1 MRQMRRSN
9 EDYREIRRY
18 LSAVLKLRYHETFI
32 CSILRDVFFLYLF
45 ETTSKGLGEKGCPR
59 NRMERK
65 TRWKNKWKFEGK
77 AMGRMQWSLY
87 SGRVNPFA
95 SERDWKKEEAVSG
108 I

>member
-18 LSAVLKLRYHETFI
+18 LSAVLKLRYHETFVRYPFY
-32 CSILRDVFFLYLF
+32 STRRILSLSFR
-45 ETTSKGLGEKGCPR
+45 KLGEKGCPR

-77 AMGRMQWSLY
+77 AMGKRWERCN
-87 SGRVNPFA
+87 GRCIPG
-95 SERDWKKEEAVSG
+95 E
-108 I
+108 

>member
-45 ETTSKGLGEKGCPR
+45 ETTSKVRGE
-59 NRMERK
+59 RM
-65 TRWKNKWKFEGK
+65 
-77 AMGRMQWSLY
+77 
-87 SGRVNPFA
+87 
-95 SERDWKKEEAVSG
+95 SEESNGEENAVEK
-108 I
+108 